1 MIMVTMV
8 INTIT
13 KMKMG
18 MIIKNMAMMIK
29 MYDAFTWGFSEP
41 PLWETA
47 QAYSQPAMHLLSLAI
62 YSKLFQHWHIIALL
76 IWYSEGV

>member
-29 MYDAFTWGFSEP
+29 MYDAFT
-41 PLWETA
+41 
-47 QAYSQPAMHLLSLAI
+47 
-62 YSKLFQHWHIIALL
+62 
-76 IWYSEGV
+76 